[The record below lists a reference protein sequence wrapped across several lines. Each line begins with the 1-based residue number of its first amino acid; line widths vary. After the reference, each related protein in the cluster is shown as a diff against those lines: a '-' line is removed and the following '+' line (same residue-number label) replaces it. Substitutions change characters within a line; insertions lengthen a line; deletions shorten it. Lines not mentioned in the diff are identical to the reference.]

1 MMGGGGGWHPFFHC
15 AILTTHG
22 CQAFSQIFKNAQ
34 PDAASSAILQI
45 PFLSVVERQPN
56 AKAHEAYRWNDQHED
71 ASADGLLP
79 FLGSRGGGTAAHGTA
94 LAEGRGGPYG
104 KQQREYRGAKFHFTP
119 SSIIRLAS
127 GKKKIVIKI
136 RHATTEHIV
145 NHFIRET
152 SYLRCMK
159 NPMMSAAL
167 INDKPIRIVNIL
179 IGSIF

>member
-1 MMGGGGGWHPFFHC
+1 MMGGYRPLCWTAHPSLFTARPRAKHWPNF
-15 AILTTHG
+15 
-22 CQAFSQIFKNAQ
+22 QNAQ
-34 PDAASSAILQI
+34 PDATSSAVLQI
-45 PFLSVVERQPN
+45 PFFPVVQRQPN

-79 FLGSRGGGTAAHGTA
+79 FLGSRGGGTAAHGAA
-94 LAEGRGGPYG
+94 LAERGRGSHG
-104 KQQREYRGAKFHFTP
+104 KQQCEYRGANFHFTP

-127 GKKKIVIKI
+127 GKKKMVIKI

-145 NHFIRET
+145 SHFIRET
-152 SYLRCMK
+152 SYLKCMK

-167 INDKPIRIVNIL
+167 IRDKPIRIVNIL